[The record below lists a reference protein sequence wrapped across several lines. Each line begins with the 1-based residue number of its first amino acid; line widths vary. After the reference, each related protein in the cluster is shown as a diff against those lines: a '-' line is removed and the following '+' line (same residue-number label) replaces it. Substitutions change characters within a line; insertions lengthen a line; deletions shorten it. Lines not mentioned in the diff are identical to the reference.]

1 MNQSANIFGDIEL
14 LSTAGAQAAQ
24 EDVSITLDEGVDAP
38 STVPCGIT
46 ISITLDC

>member
-1 MNQSANIFGDIEL
+1 MNQAATVFGDLEL

-24 EDVSITLDEGVDAP
+24 EDMSVTLDEGFDAP
-38 STVPCGIT
+38 STIPCGIT